1 MQVWRICKQKH
12 LATAFDGWG
21 GLYAD
26 GRWTPQGYPV
36 VYTAESLALASLE
49 VFVHLE
55 SDRVPMSAIRGNLSD
70 TLAVTTV
77 KIADLPTD
85 WQELTAY
92 PILQQ
97 IGRNWLTKNLTP
109 ILKVPSAIIPVE
121 FNYLLNPQHPD
132 LQVELDLPLE
142 FRFDHRMW
150 KINTNPT

>member
-1 MQVWRICKQKH
+1 MRVWRICQQQH
-12 LATAFDGWG
+12 LSTAFEGIG

-55 SDRVPMSAIRGNLSD
+55 SDKLPLRAIRASLSD
-70 TLAVTTV
+70 SSLMTTV
-77 KIADLPTD
+77 EIGDLPAD

-97 IGRNWLTKNLTP
+97 IGRDWLTSRREFP
-109 ILKVPSAIIPVE
+109 RCDLKWSFSIGS
-121 FNYLLNPQHPD
+121 LLP
-132 LQVELDLPLE
+132 
-142 FRFDHRMW
+142 
-150 KINTNPT
+150 